1 MQLETMV
8 AVFGLAVPV
17 VAAVWEFMLAGRKR
31 LGYRVQMETTADG
44 AQGTSNRSFVLLRFQ
59 NSGWTAIDSDDYI
72 GRDGSPVGIHI
83 AFPDRRVVDVS
94 VTECSD
100 EAQWGF
106 FEDLSAFG
114 PTLERDAINLP
125 KVQLNR
131 GWYYKVLVTLERVP
145 GTVPPAPPGPPHRTG
160 LRGRLERSEWYER
173 RQRRRRHDP
182 LVKVTAA
189 IKNGGRRRIRWTDSH
204 TYASPGVAALVTL
217 LVMVA
222 ATQSVLTFTR
232 DDTKTVVTPPL
243 DCAEKGVL
251 RLSGSTA
258 FQDAVAKAA
267 TAYERRCLGQVRVE
281 APAAN
286 FVGSG
291 TGLSKLDAA
300 GKGAKLADGE
310 GLSDQLAFSDTPL
323 EQNQY
328 PELLPGPVA
337 LSMFTLVAS
346 KDARVQNLSVQQ
358 IRDLYAGRITNWKQV
373 NGADLPVHLV
383 SRNSDSGTRTVL
395 VDKVLGQK
403 ELPGVTTSDCA
414 ALAANRA
421 GRCEVKDTRAL
432 LDSVSRTPGAL
443 GHAELS
449 AALATPGV
457 VRVRIGG
464 IAAEADGAA
473 QNGYPYWQTE
483 NAYSYGEPPAD
494 SPAAGFLLYLTKGLG
509 AGVLRQNHFKPC
521 IDFDSALKCAP

>member
-8 AVFGLAVPV
+8 AVLGLAVPV

-31 LGYRVQMETTADG
+31 LGYRVQMETTADE
-44 AQGTSNRSFVLLRFQ
+44 TDHSSNRSFVLLRFQ
-59 NSGWTAIDSDDYI
+59 NSGWTAIDSGDYVA
-72 GRDGSPVGIHI
+72 RDGSPVGISI
-83 AFPDRRVVDVS
+83 KFPDRRVVDLT

-106 FEDLSAFG
+106 FEEAGAFG
-114 PTLERDAINLP
+114 TTIEGDAINLP

-131 GWYYKVLVTLERVP
+131 GWYYKVLVTLERIP
-145 GTVPPAPPGPPHRTG
+145 GTTPPPPPEPPRHSGP
-160 LRGRLERSEWYER
+160 RGWLERSEWFER

-189 IKNGGRRRIRWTDSH
+189 IKNGGQRRIRWTDSH
-204 TYASPGVAALVTL
+204 TYASPGVAALVTV
-217 LVMVA
+217 LVMTAV
-222 ATQSVLTFTR
+222 TQSALTFTR
-232 DDTKTVVTPPL
+232 DDTRTVVTPPL
-243 DCAEKGVL
+243 DCAKKGVL

-258 FQDAVAKAA
+258 FRDAVARAA
-267 TAYERRCLGQVRVE
+267 AAYEERCLGQVKVE

-286 FVGSG
+286 FIGSG
-291 TGLSKLDAA
+291 TGLSKLNED
-300 GKGAKLADGE
+300 GKNAHPANGE
-310 GLSDQLAFSDTPL
+310 GLPGQLAFSDTPL
-323 EQNQY
+323 DRNQY
-328 PELLPGPVA
+328 PELLPRPVA
-337 LSMFTLVAS
+337 LSLFTLVAS
-346 KDARVQNLSVQQ
+346 KDAGVQNLSVQQ
-358 IRDLYAGRITNWKQV
+358 IRDLYSGKITNWKQV
-373 NGADLPVHLV
+373 NGADLKVHLV

-395 VDKVLGQK
+395 VNKVLGGK
-403 ELPGVTTSDCA
+403 ELPGVTDGDCA
-414 ALAANRA
+414 AMAADKP
-421 GRCEVKDTRAL
+421 GRCEVKDTQAL
-432 LDSVSRTPGAL
+432 LRSVSRTTGAL

-457 VRVRIGG
+457 VRVRIDG

-494 SPAAGFLLYLTKGLG
+494 SPAAGFLLFLTKGLG

-521 IDFDSALKCAP
+521 VDFDSALKCAP